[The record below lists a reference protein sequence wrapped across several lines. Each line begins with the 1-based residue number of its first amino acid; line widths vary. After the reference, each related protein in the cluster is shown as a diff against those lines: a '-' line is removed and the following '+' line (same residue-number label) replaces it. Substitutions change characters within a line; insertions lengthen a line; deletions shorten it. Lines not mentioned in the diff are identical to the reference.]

1 MRFVGIDIEEG
12 TVLQRP
18 VSFGEEAAGYRRLRA
33 LLGESVDCLVA
44 MEATGHYWL
53 NIFSSLTADGFAVA
67 LINPL
72 RTRRFADEE
81 LERTKTDKVDAI
93 QIARF
98 AAQKRP
104 KTTEPTE
111 PFIQELRQLVRLRET
126 TIQHLG
132 DRARHLHHALDL
144 TFPEFTVHVRG
155 LDTELATSLL
165 TRYPTA
171 AAFRETSIPK
181 VAALCFDGRRR
192 IGTVLAGALV
202 EAAKASVGSHQS
214 QPYRLQILYACKDI
228 IDLRARARELQ
239 AEIDKRL
246 STHEVG
252 RLLTTLQGVGTLTA
266 AYVIAEVGDP
276 ARFRTSAAF
285 ASYVGVVPRLHH
297 SGKRKFSGK
306 PAVPLGN
313 ARLRRALWMPV
324 IVAVRVNPWLRAYYH
339 RLRQTGK
346 PAKVAIIAAMH
357 KLLTAIY
364 SVAKHRRPF
373 VPVCGA
379 ETSAKPRPIP
389 RGSLLLALESHL
401 RNRWRQAHRQP

>member
-1 MRFVGIDIEEG
+1 MRFVGIDIGSERHVVAVVNEEG

-53 NIFSSLTADGFAVA
+53 NIFSSLTANGFAVA
-67 LINPL
+67 VINPL

-104 KTTEPTE
+104 RTTEPTE
-111 PFIQELRQLVRLRET
+111 SFIQELRQLVRLRET
-126 TIQHLG
+126 TIQHLA
-132 DRARHLHHALDL
+132 DRVRHLHHALDL
-144 TFPEFTVHVRG
+144 TFPEFTAHVRG
-155 LDTELATSLL
+155 LDTEHPA
-165 TRYPTA
+165 A
-171 AAFRETSIPK
+171 AAFRETSVPK
-181 VAALCFDGRRR
+181 LAALCFDGRRR
-192 IGTVLAGALV
+192 IGTVLARALV

-214 QPYRLQILYACKDI
+214 QPYRLQVLYACKDI

-239 AEIDKRL
+239 AKIDKRL

-252 RLLTTLQGVGTLTA
+252 RLLTTIQGVGTLTA
-266 AYVIAEVGDP
+266 ANVIAEAGDP

-379 ETSAKPRPIP
+379 ETSAEP
-389 RGSLLLALESHL
+389 
-401 RNRWRQAHRQP
+401 